1 MFRSATCRTRAA
13 GLQPFGDIAWSKQAW
28 LPLQCVHDGEL
39 MRQAS
44 GPVCKEPVRATAVL
58 CHAAGLFRV
67 RGFTQDDAH
76 IFCLPEQIAGEIVGV
91 LALVEEVMG
100 AFGFKEFE
108 ARCWRSHSGADYT
121 CLMHKLQ
128 GGCCDDGPGV

>member
-1 MFRSATCRTRAA
+1 MHPDCHHTPIGNKLYCSLFEQGAVSRGRGC
-13 GLQPFGDIAWSKQAW
+13 FWSCICDLNGQYQDDVQVPIFA
-28 LPLQCVHDGEL
+28 LEHGCVL
-39 MRQAS
+39 
-44 GPVCKEPVRATAVL
+44 V
-58 CHAAGLFRV
+58 AGLFRV

-108 ARCWRSHSGADYT
+108 VRLHMKLSHGW
-121 CLMHKLQ
+121 LMP
-128 GGCCDDGPGV
+128 DR

>member
-1 MFRSATCRTRAA
+1 
-13 GLQPFGDIAWSKQAW
+13 
-28 LPLQCVHDGEL
+28 
-39 MRQAS
+39 MRRQ
-44 GPVCKEPVRATAVL
+44 PVCSRALL
-58 CHAAGLFRV
+58 CLVAGLFRV

-108 ARCWRSHSGADYT
+108 VRCRGNILEVALT
-121 CLMHKLQ
+121 CLLT
-128 GGCCDDGPGV
+128 PGVAEEVCLRGRAWF

>member
-1 MFRSATCRTRAA
+1 MRDMSACGRSREWESLVKHCM
-13 GLQPFGDIAWSKQAW
+13 S
-28 LPLQCVHDGEL
+28 
-39 MRQAS
+39 AS
-44 GPVCKEPVRATAVL
+44 SVSAPKHGCAP
-58 CHAAGLFRV
+58 AAGLFRV

-108 ARCWRSHSGADYT
+108 VRW
-121 CLMHKLQ
+121 Q
-128 GGCCDDGPGV
+128 GKSFHV

>member
-1 MFRSATCRTRAA
+1 M
-13 GLQPFGDIAWSKQAW
+13 
-28 LPLQCVHDGEL
+28 
-39 MRQAS
+39 
-44 GPVCKEPVRATAVL
+44 
-58 CHAAGLFRV
+58 

-108 ARCWRSHSGADYT
+108 VRWQGKSFSCLIST
-121 CLMHKLQ
+121 CLLMRKLAEVRLVKNDPGLVFQ
-128 GGCCDDGPGV
+128 DGAAVAREVRVKFRHVETK

>member
-1 MFRSATCRTRAA
+1 MSASSVSA
-13 GLQPFGDIAWSKQAW
+13 PKHS
-28 LPLQCVHDGEL
+28 CVL
-39 MRQAS
+39 
-44 GPVCKEPVRATAVL
+44 
-58 CHAAGLFRV
+58 AAGLFRV

-108 ARCWRSHSGADYT
+108 VRGRGNGFSSGLYLPIDAQARSGV
-121 CLMHKLQ
+121 CF
-128 GGCCDDGPGV
+128 G